1 MRAVVCAVLALL
13 AVVAGTASVLLVLTG
28 AFVADP
34 DRPGRLGALALSSPV
49 VQDQATDYLVDTFA
63 GQAPAMG
70 LEQSQVRRVTQRAV
84 DDPRVREA
92 LAEAEVTPDG
102 RLRLDGV
109 YGAVAAQ
116 LEDAGRPEEARR
128 VRQLPRQA
136 VDSGPVADELA
147 DLVRTARLALWGGAL
162 VAGIVSLV
170 AGSLA
175 LAAARRRLLCF
186 GLMLTGV
193 GALAGLVLE
202 VAPRLAGDV
211 RARDAGWLGAARGL
225 DEVLGQPG
233 LVTVVAFLVVGV
245 VVALLGLRSRP
256 A

>member
-1 MRAVVCAVLALL
+1 MRAVLCGVLALV

-28 AFVADP
+28 AVVADP

-49 VQDQATDYLVDTFA
+49 VRDQATDYLVDSFA
-63 GQAPAMG
+63 QQAPAVG
-70 LEQSQVRRVTQRAV
+70 LEQSQVRRAAERAV
-84 DDPRVREA
+84 DDARVREA

-109 YGAVAAQ
+109 YDALADQ
-116 LEDAGRPEEARR
+116 LEDAGRPEEARQ
-128 VRQLPRQA
+128 VRQLPRRA
-136 VDSGPVADELA
+136 VDSGPVADELT
-147 DLVRTARLALWGGAL
+147 DVVRTARLALWGAAL

-186 GLMLTGV
+186 GLMVVGV

-202 VAPRLAGDV
+202 LMPRLAGDTGT
-211 RARDAGWLGAARGL
+211 RDVGWLGAARGL
-225 DEVLGQPG
+225 DEALGQPG
-233 LVTVVAFLVVGV
+233 LLTVVAFLAVGLV
-245 VVALLGLRSRP
+245 LAVAGLRSRP
-256 A
+256 Q